1 MTINESINSTV
12 EMNSEQK
19 QLLYLADDH
28 VIVANALSSLIHQID
43 STIEIVLFPNGEE
56 LFKEISQRKPNIVF
70 LDIEMPVWD
79 GRKTLQ
85 EIKTNFPDI
94 PCLILSMNSEKSV
107 IQDCINIG
115 ANAYLLKDSSLNE
128 FKDAFEHVKQG
139 KIYFSIE
146 ILKVL
151 SSQTITTF
159 QSSTSKQIDI
169 TFSDREKEV
178 LKFICD
184 GLSPKEIAEKLFIS
198 PRTVET
204 HKNNIMQKLEITSVG
219 KLISFAIKN
228 NLV

>member
-1 MTINESINSTV
+1 
-12 EMNSEQK
+12 MNSEQK

-28 VIVANALSSLIHQID
+28 LIVANALSSLIYQID

-56 LFKEISQRKPNIVF
+56 LFEAISQRKPNIVF

-128 FKDAFEHVKQG
+128 FKDAFEYVKQG

-151 SSQTITTF
+151 SSQTNTTF